1 MIWIAVIDNE
11 RGILFNKRRQSQ
23 DKLLRER
30 ILKVTADSILWI
42 SPYTA
47 IQFGEKLPKHVR
59 IAENIPIKNSKEE
72 YVFFEEETPFAYME
86 YIDKIVLYHWNRNY
100 PADTYFNIDLSLWK
114 CSNVYEFAGTSHEN
128 ITEEISV
135 K

>member
-11 RGILFNKRRQSQ
+11 RGILFNRRRQSQ

-59 IAENIPIKNSKEE
+59 IAENILTLISIYLCGNVLMYMNSQEHL
-72 YVFFEEETPFAYME
+72 T
-86 YIDKIVLYHWNRNY
+86 R
-100 PADTYFNIDLSLWK
+100 T
-114 CSNVYEFAGTSHEN
+114 
-128 ITEEISV
+128 
-135 K
+135 